1 MLKWTV
7 VFAGVVAAAAL
18 SESQLHAQGVLTE
31 KNISFEMA
39 KTIAE
44 TTLEACRRDGSHI
57 SVTVLDRSGNV
68 RVAFRDDGAEPHTAE
83 NSQKKAYTARTFGA
97 PSADL
102 AKRLSASPGGVAQVN
117 LTGVI
122 ALGGGLPIKVG
133 KETIGAVGVSG
144 SQPGGAGVPG
154 GTRDE
159 ACAKAGIDKVAD
171 QLK

>member
-1 MLKWTV
+1 MPRVTGAV
-7 VFAGVVAAAAL
+7 AGVAAVVAV
-18 SESQLHAQGVLTE
+18 SGSQAVAQGVLTE
-31 KNISFEMA
+31 KNISFDMA
-39 KTIAE
+39 RTIAE
-44 TTLEACRRDGSHI
+44 TVLETCRKDGSHI
-57 SVTVLDRSGNV
+57 SVTVLDRAGNV

-97 PSADL
+97 PSADF
-102 AKRLSASPGGVAQVN
+102 AKRLNEKPGGVAQVN

-144 SQPGGAGVPG
+144 SQPGTAGVPG

-159 ACAKAGIDKVAD
+159 ACAKAGIDKVAE